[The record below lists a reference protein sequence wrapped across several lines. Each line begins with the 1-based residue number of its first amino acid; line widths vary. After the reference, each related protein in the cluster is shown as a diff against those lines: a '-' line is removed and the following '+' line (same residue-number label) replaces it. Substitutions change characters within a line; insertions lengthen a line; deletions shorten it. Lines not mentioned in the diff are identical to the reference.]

1 MSNLLKMQIH
11 LNEWILNFAFCGDFF
26 FFNTEKLKCSFSDHY
41 IPISMEDS
49 KCYTNALLA

>member
-1 MSNLLKMQIH
+1 M
-11 LNEWILNFAFCGDFF
+11 NEFSTSHSAVIF
-26 FFNTEKLKCSFSDHY
+26 FFNTKKLKCSFSDHY